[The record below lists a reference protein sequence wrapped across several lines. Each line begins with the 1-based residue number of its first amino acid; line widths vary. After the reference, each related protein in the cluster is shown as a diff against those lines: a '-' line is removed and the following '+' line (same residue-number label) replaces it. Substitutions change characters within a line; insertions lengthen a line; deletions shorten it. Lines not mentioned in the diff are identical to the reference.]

1 MFPKLC
7 CFPNHRMNHTMTEKQ
22 GRGGWQNGIGTS
34 SCASWGG
41 GRFLQTA
48 HSNLFSPTLPNPGC
62 LLFNES
68 LPHIKWEELSKS
80 LLKQQKA
87 SHLWKL
93 SCSLPPV
100 TTMGKFKRGVKTS
113 WASCHLDSSKRFME
127 WGSAG
132 RVWPRLFHLE

>member
-1 MFPKLC
+1 MDDGFADSWVSGPNPVFPKLC

-22 GRGGWQNGIGTS
+22 GRCGWQNGIEAS

-48 HSNLFSPTLPNPGC
+48 HSSLFSPTLLNPGC
-62 LLFNES
+62 LLLNES
-68 LPHIKWEELSKS
+68 LPHTKWEELSKS

-93 SCSLPPV
+93 SCSLPTGDHHGEV
-100 TTMGKFKRGVKTS
+100 Q
-113 WASCHLDSSKRFME
+113 E
-127 WGSAG
+127 G
-132 RVWPRLFHLE
+132 REYLLGLLPPGQ